1 MLLFKKIVL
10 STYLII
16 QIKSMTFKRKLFLL
30 AVALPYAL
38 QSITGC
44 NLHKHRNAED
54 TNRDTTISS
63 TKKIKEQQP
72 HNVYQKNA
80 LTSDENNLIN
90 SLKEWKAGTIVTA
103 SLVKAYGEDK
113 CFSSFPISHN
123 IYKRI
128 EGKSYKKGCNV
139 PLTDLCYLRI
149 LHYNAEGKLQLGEM
163 ICNKLIANDL
173 IAIFRT
179 LYINHY
185 RIERMVLVD
194 AYNANDELSMQD
206 NNTTCFNFRRIK
218 GKSKLSKHSLGLAV
232 DINPLYNPH
241 VKYNNQNKMIVAP
254 QKGLA
259 YANRNKHFPYKIDA
273 SDLCYKLFKQH
284 GFRWGGAWRHS
295 KDYQHFEK

>member
-1 MLLFKKIVL
+1 MLFR
-10 STYLII
+10 S
-16 QIKSMTFKRKLFLL
+16 
-30 AVALPYAL
+30 
-38 QSITGC
+38 
-44 NLHKHRNAED
+44 
-54 TNRDTTISS
+54 
-63 TKKIKEQQP
+63 
-72 HNVYQKNA
+72 
-80 LTSDENNLIN
+80 
-90 SLKEWKAGTIVTA
+90 
-103 SLVKAYGEDK
+103 
-113 CFSSFPISHN
+113 
-123 IYKRI
+123 
-128 EGKSYKKGCNV
+128 KKGCNV